1 MRELFQLLAEYNKQ
15 TNQEVLGILEGLPQ
29 EQLSKDLG
37 SYYNSILGIMNHI
50 LVTDTTWIRRF
61 ANNLP
66 ELNVV
71 TRQLPI
77 FELKTWKDIVWNSL
91 SIFKPVRT
99 SVDEVIGQVFRLV
112 SEDKYNLKMK
122 YQDYK
127 GQEQHK
133 TVWYAFL
140 HFFNHQTH
148 HRGQVA
154 VLLDQLSVEN
164 DFSNLI
170 WKF

>member
-1 MRELFQLLAEYNKQ
+1 MKELFQLMAEYNKQ

-37 SYYNSILGIMNHI
+37 SYYRSILGIMNHI
-50 LVTDTTWIRRF
+50 LVTDATWIRRF

-66 ELNVV
+66 ELNAV
-71 TRQLPI
+71 TPRLPT

-91 SIFKPVRT
+91 SLFNPVRT
-99 SVDEVIGQVFRLV
+99 SVDEVIGQAFRLV
-112 SEDKYNLKMK
+112 SEDKYGLKIK
-122 YQDYK
+122 YQDYR

-133 TVWYAFL
+133 IAWYAFL

>member
-1 MRELFQLLAEYNKQ
+1 MRELFQLLAEYNKR

-37 SYYNSILGIMNHI
+37 SYYSSILGIMNHI
-50 LVTDTTWIRRF
+50 LVTDATWIRRF

-66 ELNVV
+66 ELNAV
-71 TRQLPI
+71 TPQLPT

-91 SIFKPVRT
+91 SLFKPVRT

-112 SEDKYNLKMK
+112 PEDKYNLKIR

>member
-15 TNQEVLGILEGLPQ
+15 TNLEVLGILEGIPQ
-29 EQLSKDLG
+29 ERLSKDLG
-37 SYYNSILGIMNHI
+37 SYYSSILGIMNHI
-50 LVTDTTWIRRF
+50 LVTDATWIRRF
-61 ANNLP
+61 GNNLP
-66 ELNVV
+66 ELNGVMPH
-71 TRQLPI
+71 LPV
-77 FELKTWKDIVWNSL
+77 FELKTWKDIIWNSL
-91 SIFKPVRT
+91 SLFEPVRT

-112 SEDKYNLKMK
+112 PEDKYNLKIRYK
-122 YQDYK
+122 DYK

>member
-1 MRELFQLLAEYNKQ
+1 
-15 TNQEVLGILEGLPQ
+15 
-29 EQLSKDLG
+29 
-37 SYYNSILGIMNHI
+37 
-50 LVTDTTWIRRF
+50 
-61 ANNLP
+61 
-66 ELNVV
+66 VV
-71 TRQLPI
+71 TPQLPM

>member
-29 EQLSKDLG
+29 QQLSQDLG
-37 SYYNSILGIMNHI
+37 SYYSSILGLMNHI
-50 LVTDTTWIRRF
+50 LVTDATWIRRF
-61 ANNLP
+61 GNNLP
-66 ELNVV
+66 ELNGL
-71 TRQLPI
+71 TPHLPT
-77 FELKTWKDIVWNSL
+77 FELKTWKDIIWNSL
-91 SIFKPVRT
+91 SLLKPVRT
-99 SVDEVIGQVFRLV
+99 SVDEVIVQAFQRV
-112 SEDKYNLKMK
+112 SEDKYNLKIK

-127 GQEQHK
+127 GQEQQK
-133 TVWYAFL
+133 IAWYAFL

>member
-29 EQLSKDLG
+29 EKLSKDLG
-37 SYYNSILGIMNHI
+37 SYYSSILGIMNHI
-50 LVTDTTWIRRF
+50 LITDTTWIRRF

-71 TRQLPI
+71 TPQLPM